1 VLAFIESP
9 RTAVPAAEASNF
21 SEYAAVLMLTSH
33 AESTR
38 AWVEQLDARR
48 QSDASLASQPLVI
61 VSSAQTGPMLQP
73 YVESRQVTGLVSGL
87 PDAARYEASNNIPPG
102 IARTYWDAFGIGLL
116 LAILLIM
123 FGSLWSLVTRLSPR
137 RPGVE

>member
-1 VLAFIESP
+1 
-9 RTAVPAAEASNF
+9 
-21 SEYAAVLMLTSH
+21 
-33 AESTR
+33 
-38 AWVEQLDARR
+38 
-48 QSDASLASQPLVI
+48 
-61 VSSAQTGPMLQP
+61 MLQP